1 MKVLENLRLKAM
13 YYNTTRAIYKELPSN
28 TILNERNLE
37 VTQMESETDKD
48 V

>member
-13 YYNTTRAIYKELPSN
+13 YYNMTRAIDKELPSN

-37 VTQMESETDKD
+37 VTQMESEIDRD